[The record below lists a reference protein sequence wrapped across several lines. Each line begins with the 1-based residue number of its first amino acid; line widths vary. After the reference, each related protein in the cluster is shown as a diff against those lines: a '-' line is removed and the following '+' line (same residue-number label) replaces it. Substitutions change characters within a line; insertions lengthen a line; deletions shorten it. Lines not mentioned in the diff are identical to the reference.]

1 MSTRRVGR
9 HTTAT
14 PTAHDRTL
22 TVVDTPA
29 AQQLATMTP
38 AGTTGEG
45 SPNTS
50 SGPLKRTM
58 ISVAGCRRRPVMV
71 GASVPAASV
80 VLAAA
85 GMFAVSSVFAAAV
98 ERAAVI
104 PPLGPIR
111 P

>member
-1 MSTRRVGR
+1 

-45 SPNTS
+45 IPKTS
-50 SGPLKRTM
+50 SSPLKRTM

-71 GASVPAASV
+71 GASASAS

-85 GMFAVSSVFAAAV
+85 A

-111 P
+111 PECPRVRRLWPVPTGRGC